1 MHERSR
7 RRALLGNLAPVE
19 RLGIT
24 DVLEDGGLEVV
35 GQGGKPDAIVDEAR
49 RLQPDAVVLG
59 LDDDGKSDLKERVRH
74 VVPRAK
80 VILWPRDET
89 EMQVFDPG
97 SSSPRR
103 IAVSASQALLTEL
116 GVDRARERE

>member
-1 MHERSR
+1 VHHRSC
-7 RRALLGNLAPVE
+7 RRAFIGNLAPVE
-19 RLGIT
+19 RVGIT

-35 GQGGKPDAIVDEAR
+35 GCAWQPDAIVDEAR
-49 RLQPDAVVLG
+49 RLQPDAILLG
-59 LDDDGKSDLKERVRH
+59 LDDDGAAELNERVR
-74 VVPRAK
+74 VAVPRAK

-103 IAVSASQALLTEL
+103 VAVSASQALLTEL
-116 GVDRARERE
+116 GIDRARERK